1 MTLLRRLIFRLVVAA
16 IVAIDSTEGIVRAQ
30 NGAAGAVDA
39 ENFPELQRKL
49 IRFQHQNTQPSR
61 LEMVLADRL
70 DELQVTYELIESQQK
85 KLELAGRGELKSFTD
100 RLDSTLKKLADA
112 GSRDAMQQ
120 LVVELN
126 DVRRSEER
134 LFDDGSRFSKVLAR
148 TLSQEQVSRSE
159 RLVRNP
165 GYLRYRK
172 AVIVA
177 VRTLAGLVNIS
188 RTERIE
194 LSRLILTETTPPLK
208 FGRTDHAFVMFQI
221 SRLPEAR
228 LKEIIP
234 ETHWSTFKWQIT
246 PWAGS
251 EAFLKDDG
259 FVLTSDHKYE

>member
-1 MTLLRRLIFRLVVAA
+1 MTLLRRLIFRPVVAA
-16 IVAIDSTEGIVRAQ
+16 IVAIGSTREFLRAQ
-30 NGAAGAVDA
+30 DGAAGAVEA
-39 ENFPELQRKL
+39 ENLLKLKKTL
-49 IRFQHQNTQPSR
+49 IRLQHQHAEPSR
-61 LEMVLADRL
+61 LEMALADRL
-70 DELQVTYELIESQQK
+70 EELQVMYELSEAQRK

-112 GSRDAMQQ
+112 GSRGAMQQ

-165 GYLRYRK
+165 GYLRYRR
-172 AVIVA
+172 AVAIA